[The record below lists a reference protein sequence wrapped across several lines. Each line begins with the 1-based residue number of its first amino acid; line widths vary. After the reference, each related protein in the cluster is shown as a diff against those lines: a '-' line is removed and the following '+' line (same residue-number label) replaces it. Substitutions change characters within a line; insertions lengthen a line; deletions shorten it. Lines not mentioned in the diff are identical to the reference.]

1 MLILK
6 VNVSDVIGYCSGWCG
21 QCCVCGDD
29 PNNTDND
36 NNEGC
41 RLGTASSLW
50 SLGSLPGRVSSNHR
64 PGDTVQ
70 CRTLQSAHQPF
81 IWFTAILLVSSL
93 HSSSQAPLHL
103 CKLVLITRLDLDS
116 QLALALKNF
125 LPLHNVSARTL
136 TSGIVFV
143 VSLGWKFSHG

>member
-6 VNVSDVIGYCSGWCG
+6 VIVSDAIGYCSGWCG

-50 SLGSLPGRVSSNHR
+50 SLGSLPGEGFQQPQTRRHGAVPHSAVSTPAIHLVYNHFI
-64 PGDTVQ
+64 G
-70 CRTLQSAHQPF
+70 LQSPLQQPG
-81 IWFTAILLVSSL
+81 SS
-93 HSSSQAPLHL
+93 APLQ
-103 CKLVLITRLDLDS
+103 TRIDNKTGS
-116 QLALALKNF
+116 
-125 LPLHNVSARTL
+125 
-136 TSGIVFV
+136 
-143 VSLGWKFSHG
+143 

>member
-6 VNVSDVIGYCSGWCG
+6 LIVSDAIGYCSGWCG
-21 QCCVCGDD
+21 QCSVCGDD
-29 PNNTDND
+29 PNNTGND

-41 RLGTASSLW
+41 RLGTASTLW
-50 SLGSLPGRVSSNHR
+50 SLGSLPGEGFINHR

-81 IWFTAILLVSSL
+81 ILFTTILLVSSL
-93 HSSSQAPLHL
+93 HSSSQAALHL

-116 QLALALKNF
+116 QLASTLKNF
-125 LPLHNVSARTL
+125 LPMSVQGL
-136 TSGIVFV
+136 
-143 VSLGWKFSHG
+143 